1 MIWFIAGGIIF
12 CLISYK
18 LIKILYFITVD
29 NTLMLTGAPGT
40 GKTNEGVKWAVKLWK
55 ITKRHIRMH
64 NRLQRLKYIPKRSY
78 QEIPDIFSNIPIKIG
93 RYKNKEFKALKQMMR
108 DKGYSDSKIDN
119 LKRTKFCKVLLKE
132 HLTNQLRLPL
142 RAVVFL
148 TEIGKVA
155 SQYDWANINVQLH
168 VNDFVSMYRQYTLGG
183 YFICDDQSSDNVA
196 VNIRRRLGT
205 VINML
210 HFHKFWKVYWVKMR
224 NITISEDIKTVEDDS
239 AETNMR
245 TKIGLFPL
253 FGRRYDTYAFSD
265 RYLTVPIHD
274 ESTYFGY
281 KTNEILQIPPCVK
294 FNYKG
299 HITYADD
306 IEPLPVRLNEKDSI

>member
-1 MIWFIAGGIIF
+1 MIWFILGGIVF
-12 CLISYK
+12 LFVSYK
-18 LIKILYFITVD
+18 LIKLLYFINVD

-40 GKTNEGVKWAVKLWK
+40 GKTNEGVKWTVKLWK
-55 ITKRHIRMH
+55 ITKRHIKLH
-64 NRLQRLKYIPKRSY
+64 NRLQKLKYIPNRTY
-78 QEIPDIFSNIPIKIG
+78 QEIPDIYSNIPIKVG
-93 RYKNKEFKALKQMMR
+93 RYKRKEFKQIKETM
-108 DKGYSDSKIDN
+108 KNEGYSQEKIDS
-119 LKRTKFCKVLLKE
+119 LSRIKFCKVLLKE

-155 SQYDWANINVQLH
+155 SQYDWTNLNVQVH
-168 VNDFVSMYRQYTLGG
+168 VNDFISMYRQYTHGG

-224 NITISEDIKTVEDDS
+224 NITISEDIKTVENDS

-245 TKIGLFPL
+245 TRIGLFPL

-265 RYLTVPIHD
+265 RYLTVPIH
-274 ESTYFGY
+274 EETTYFGY
-281 KTNEILQIPPCVK
+281 KTNEIIEIPVATKFKYHGQEEISGELYDVHLTVK
-294 FNYKG
+294 DK
-299 HITYADD
+299 
-306 IEPLPVRLNEKDSI
+306 S